1 MQHTLVALVENKPG
15 VLTRVTSLFQRRSFN
30 IDSLTVGR
38 TENPGV
44 SRITIVVDTDSES
57 AGRLI
62 NYLNKLVN
70 IVFVED
76 ITEKP
81 MVSRDLAMVKVSVNA
96 VSRAEVMQLVD
107 VFRARIIDV
116 GNDSLMI
123 EITGNEDK
131 IEGFV
136 ETLKP
141 FGILEMVRAGVVAM
155 GRGANQLGNPV
166 VNGNGNGN
174 GIISGDRSKVS

>member
-15 VLTRVTSLFQRRSFN
+15 VLTRVASLFQRRSFN

-38 TENPGV
+38 TENPGI
-44 SRITIVVDTDSES
+44 SRITIVVDTDQNS
-57 AGRLI
+57 AERLTAYLFKLI
-62 NYLNKLVN
+62 N
-70 IVFVED
+70 IVWVED

-81 MVSRDLAMVKVSVNA
+81 MVSRDLAMVKVSVNPA
-96 VSRAEVMQLVD
+96 SRAEVMQLVD

-123 EITGNEDK
+123 EITGSEDK
-131 IEGFV
+131 IEGFID
-136 ETLKP
+136 TLKP

-155 GRGANQLGNPV
+155 GRGANSLGEPRT
-166 VNGNGNGN
+166 NGNSNGK
-174 GIISGDRSKVS
+174 ITA

>member
-15 VLTRVTSLFQRRSFN
+15 VLTRVASLFQRRSFN

-38 TENPGV
+38 TENPGI
-44 SRITIVVDTDSES
+44 SRITIVVDTNKNNAE
-57 AGRLI
+57 RLTTYLYKLI
-62 NYLNKLVN
+62 N
-70 IVFVED
+70 IVWVED

-96 VSRAEVMQLVD
+96 TNRAEVMQLVD

-123 EITGNEDK
+123 EITGGEDK
-131 IEGFV
+131 IEGFI

-155 GRGANQLGNPV
+155 GRGANPLGNPT
-166 VNGNGNGN
+166 GNGNGSGN
-174 GIISGDRSKVS
+174 GKISEKLVN

>member
-15 VLTRVTSLFQRRSFN
+15 VLTRVASLFQRRSFN

-38 TENPGV
+38 TENSGV
-44 SRITIVVDTDSES
+44 SRITIVCDTDNES
-57 AGRLI
+57 AGRLT

-70 IVFVED
+70 IVRVED
-76 ITEKP
+76 ITDKP

-96 VSRAEVMQLVD
+96 VTRAEVMQLVD

-123 EITGNEDK
+123 EITGGEDK
-131 IEGFV
+131 IEGFI

-155 GRGANQLGNPV
+155 GRGAISLGNSV
-166 VNGNGNGN
+166 GNGNGN
-174 GIISGDRSKVS
+174 GIISGGRSKVS

>member
-44 SRITIVVDTDSES
+44 SRITIVVDADKDN

-62 NYLNKLVN
+62 TYLNKLVN
-70 IVFVED
+70 IVWVED
-76 ITEKP
+76 ITDSPK
-81 MVSRDLAMVKVSVNA
+81 VSRDLAMVKVSVNPA
-96 VSRAEVMQLVD
+96 NRAEVMQLVD

-123 EITGNEDK
+123 EITGSEEK
-131 IEGFV
+131 IEGFI

-155 GRGANQLGNPV
+155 GRGANPLGVPV
-166 VNGNGNGN
+166 VNGNGNG
-174 GIISGDRSKVS
+174 RSSEQQAR

>member
-15 VLTRVTSLFQRRSFN
+15 VLTRVASLFQRRSFN

-38 TENPGV
+38 TENPGI
-44 SRITIVVDTDSES
+44 SRITIVVDTNKNNAD
-57 AGRLI
+57 RLI
-62 NYLNKLVN
+62 TYLFKLINV
-70 IVFVED
+70 IWVED

-81 MVSRDLAMVKVSVNA
+81 MVSRDLAMVKVSVKPAN
-96 VSRAEVMQLVD
+96 RAEVMQLVD

-123 EITGNEDK
+123 EITGGEDK
-131 IEGFV
+131 IEGFI

-155 GRGANQLGNPV
+155 GRGPNPLGNTII
-166 VNGNGNGN
+166 NGNGNG
-174 GIISGDRSKVS
+174 KVSGAQVL

>member
-15 VLTRVTSLFQRRSFN
+15 VLTRVASLFQRRSFN

-38 TENPGV
+38 TENPGI
-44 SRITIVVDTDSES
+44 SRITIVVDTNKNNAE
-57 AGRLI
+57 RLTTYLYKLI
-62 NYLNKLVN
+62 N
-70 IVFVED
+70 IVWVED

-96 VSRAEVMQLVD
+96 TNRAEVMQLVD

-123 EITGNEDK
+123 EITGGEDK
-131 IEGFV
+131 IEGFI

-155 GRGANQLGNPV
+155 GRGANPLGNPTD
-166 VNGNGNGN
+166 NGNGSGN
-174 GIISGDRSKVS
+174 GKISEKLVN

>member
-44 SRITIVVDTDSES
+44 SRITIVVDTDKDN

-62 NYLNKLVN
+62 TYLNKLVN
-70 IVFVED
+70 IVWVED
-76 ITEKP
+76 ITDCPK
-81 MVSRDLAMVKVSVNA
+81 VSRDLAMVKVSVNTTN
-96 VSRAEVMQLVD
+96 RAEVMQLVD

-123 EITGNEDK
+123 EITGSEEK
-131 IEGFV
+131 IEGFI

-155 GRGANQLGNPV
+155 GRGANPLGNSL
-166 VNGNGNGN
+166 VNGNGNGKTL
-174 GIISGDRSKVS
+174 GTMG

>member
-1 MQHTLVALVENKPG
+1 MT
-15 VLTRVTSLFQRRSFN
+15 T
-30 IDSLTVGR
+30 
-38 TENPGV
+38 
-44 SRITIVVDTDSES
+44 
-57 AGRLI
+57 
-62 NYLNKLVN
+62 YLNKLVN
-70 IVFVED
+70 IVWVED

-96 VSRAEVMQLVD
+96 VNRAEVMQLVD

-123 EITGNEDK
+123 EITGGEDK
-131 IEGFV
+131 IEGFI

-155 GRGANQLGNPV
+155 GRGANSLGNPA
-166 VNGNGNGN
+166 GNGNGGGN
-174 GIISGDRSKVS
+174 GKIFREIGLVNSRLADFIKLFYYHKRRNKYHGKNEFRRR

>member
-15 VLTRVTSLFQRRSFN
+15 VLTRVASLFQRRSFN

-38 TENPGV
+38 TENPGI
-44 SRITIVVDTDSES
+44 SRITIVVDTNKNNAE
-57 AGRLI
+57 RLTTYLYKLI
-62 NYLNKLVN
+62 N
-70 IVFVED
+70 IVWVED

-81 MVSRDLAMVKVSVNA
+81 MVSRDLAMVKVSVNPA
-96 VSRAEVMQLVD
+96 NRAEVMQLVD

-123 EITGNEDK
+123 EITGGEDK
-131 IEGFV
+131 IEGFI

-155 GRGANQLGNPV
+155 GRGANSLGNPT
-166 VNGNGNGN
+166 GNGNGSGN
-174 GIISGDRSKVS
+174 GNISEKLVN

>member
-15 VLTRVTSLFQRRSFN
+15 VLTRVASLFQRRSYN

-38 TENPGV
+38 TENPGI
-44 SRITIVVDTDSES
+44 SRITIVVDTDQNS
-57 AGRLI
+57 AERLTAYLLKLI
-62 NYLNKLVN
+62 N
-70 IVFVED
+70 IVWVED

-81 MVSRDLAMVKVSVNA
+81 MVSRDLAMVKVSVNPS
-96 VSRAEVMQLVD
+96 SRAEVMQLVD

-123 EITGNEDK
+123 EITGSEEK
-131 IEGFV
+131 IEGFID
-136 ETLKP
+136 TLKP

-155 GRGANQLGNPV
+155 GRGANPLGDPR
-166 VNGNGNGN
+166 VNGNG
-174 GIISGDRSKVS
+174 SGKVPT

>member
-15 VLTRVTSLFQRRSFN
+15 VLTRVASLFQRRSFN

-38 TENPGV
+38 TENSGI
-44 SRITIVVDTDSES
+44 SRITIVVDTDRES

-96 VSRAEVMQLVD
+96 VTRAEVMQLVD

-123 EITGNEDK
+123 EITGGEDK
-131 IEGFV
+131 IEGFI

-155 GRGANQLGNPV
+155 GRGANSLGNSV
-166 VNGNGNGN
+166 GIGNGN
-174 GIISGDRSKVS
+174 GIISVDSSKVS

>member
-15 VLTRVTSLFQRRSFN
+15 VLSRVASLFQRRSFN

-38 TENPGV
+38 TENPGI
-44 SRITIVVDTDSES
+44 SRITIVVDTDKDN
-57 AGRLI
+57 AGRLTT
-62 NYLNKLVN
+62 YLNKLVN
-70 IVFVED
+70 IVWVED
-76 ITEKP
+76 ITDSP
-81 MVSRDLAMVKVSVNA
+81 MVSRDLAMVKVRVNA
-96 VSRAEVMQLVD
+96 ANRAEVMQLVD
-107 VFRARIIDV
+107 AFRARIIDV

-123 EITGNEDK
+123 EITGGEDK

-155 GRGANQLGNPV
+155 GRGANSLGDSASS
-166 VNGNGNGN
+166 GNGNGN
-174 GIISGDRSKVS
+174 IFGTLGK

>member
-15 VLTRVTSLFQRRSFN
+15 VLTRVASLFQRRSFN

-38 TENPGV
+38 TENPGI
-44 SRITIVVDTDSES
+44 SRITIVVDTNKNNAE
-57 AGRLI
+57 RLTTYLYKLI
-62 NYLNKLVN
+62 N
-70 IVFVED
+70 IVWVED

-96 VSRAEVMQLVD
+96 TNRAEVMQLVD

-123 EITGNEDK
+123 EITGGEDK
-131 IEGFV
+131 IEGFI

-155 GRGANQLGNPV
+155 GRGANPLGNPT
-166 VNGNGNGN
+166 GNGNSGVN
-174 GIISGDRSKVS
+174 GKISEKLVN